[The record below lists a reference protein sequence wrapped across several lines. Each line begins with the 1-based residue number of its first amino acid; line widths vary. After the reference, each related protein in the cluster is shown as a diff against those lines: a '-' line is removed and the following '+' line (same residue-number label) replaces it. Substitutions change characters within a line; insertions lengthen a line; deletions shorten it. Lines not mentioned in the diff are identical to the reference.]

1 VCGWVGVGT
10 WMRLELCRKAVALP
24 SLTIHK
30 QVGDAGE
37 VLHGTIVAFRVNQY
51 QAEEPVDLVYF
62 LQL

>member
-1 VCGWVGVGT
+1 
-10 WMRLELCRKAVALP
+10 MRLELCRKAVALP

-37 VLHGTIVAFRVNQY
+37 VLHGTIVAVRVNQY